1 MKLYTNYIG
10 IDIGKYSFLV
20 ACYGTKKTYEY
31 ENTPSGIKSFL
42 NDFKNKLKTALC
54 ILETTGG
61 YEQRLLFTLCEAG
74 IATHRANTCKVKRF
88 IQSYGNDAKT
98 DKLDAHALALYGY
111 ERGQRLECY
120 QLPSKK
126 ALELFELLQR
136 RNDLKQILVAE
147 KNRLKGPRVERIKTS
162 CEQII
167 NALEEQLLVMTNE
180 INSLIDE
187 DERLKAKKAILMTV
201 PGIGAIVA
209 NELLI
214 LLPELGTLTRRKIAS
229 LAGVAPKANDSGL
242 FSGYRR
248 VSYGRSGVKSMLF
261 MAAMAAR
268 RSNSSLKTFFN
279 QLISAGKK
287 KMVALTALMRKII
300 VIANARVRDAGAK
313 LNVSN

>member
-1 MKLYTNYIG
+1 MALYSNYIG
-10 IDIGKYSFLV
+10 IDIGKYSFVV
-20 ACYGTKKTYEY
+20 ARYDSKKTYEY

-42 NDFKNKLKTALC
+42 NDLKHQLKTALC
-54 ILETTGG
+54 LLETTGG
-61 YEQRLLFTLCEAG
+61 YEQRVLLTLCEKG

-98 DKLDAHALALYGY
+98 DKLDAHSLALYGY
-111 ERGQRLECY
+111 ERGERLDLY
-120 QLPSKK
+120 QPPSKK
-126 ALELFELLQR
+126 ALELFELIQR
-136 RNDLKQILVAE
+136 RSDLKQMLVAE
-147 KNRLKGPRVERIKTS
+147 KNRLKGPRVERIKMS
-162 CEQII
+162 CELII
-167 NALEEQLLVMTNE
+167 SALEEQLRVITND
-180 INSLIDE
+180 INLLINE
-187 DERLKAKKAILMTV
+187 DEQLKAKKAILMTI
-201 PGIGAIVA
+201 PGIGSIVA

-248 VSYGRSGVKSMLF
+248 VTYGRSGVKSMLF

-268 RSNSSLKTFFN
+268 RSNSHLKTFFN

-300 VIANARVRDAGAK
+300 VIANARIRD
-313 LNVSN
+313 LNLELNRAN